1 MARRGARARGR
12 GRETRAMLEMFVSAL
27 TTSFAAWS
35 LASTHAPESL
45 ALLTLGVASI
55 VADLAGVAR
64 PLPDARQGIQGGAH
78 LGALVL
84 PWVFA
89 SRVSADLASFDAFAL
104 WACVAGGFA
113 AVARQLGARGGPVAC
128 ALAASVAGA
137 TRLASTPER
146 VPPLAALLL
155 AHALLADALARRLP
169 RAFPRA
175 VTRAEAILIAHALA
189 LLVGDAAASATA
201 SALTTLT
208 PDRTPPVHVPPH
220 LLLPRDDP
228 ARFIAACAMLSC
240 ALLVAVPAAAEKP
253 ENSTRRPTPTGLRTV
268 AGPLAMLLSLAA
280 WLTVEVNTRGAFEGG
295 DPVTW
300 VARRTAAHGDATTR
314 LAAYWTATLVAGVA
328 AANAAAGAFAGEE
341 TSEVAAARSKTRSR
355 TRAGTRRSVSKTS
368 GVTSSSGAP
377 GRRAPVILLRKTYHA
392 LAAAMFAPATLPRA
406 ATAAAGFALPPPEL
420 LATAYGAALALF
432 AALEVARAWRLE
444 IRVGGARLA
453 LGEGLHAFAEKFM
466 DERDGGGAGIVLSHF
481 SLLVGSAAPLWLTP
495 EAWSGAGGTSAGT
508 SAGTAFR
515 TVLAPFS
522 GIVTLG
528 LGDAAA
534 SAAGAAGLGRT
545 PICRGWRKTVE
556 GAVAGAV
563 ANALGSWAAWTAATG
578 GAPTPWAPVAVAAAG
593 AAALEATTE
602 QMDNAF
608 LPLHHLALT
617 GLAARS
623 LVGRGS

>member
-1 MARRGARARGR
+1 
-12 GRETRAMLEMFVSAL
+12 MLEMLVSAL
-27 TTSFAAWS
+27 TTSFAVWS

-45 ALLTLGVASI
+45 ALVTLGVASI

-64 PLPDARQGIQGGAH
+64 PLRDARQGIQGGAH

-89 SRVSADLASFDAFAL
+89 SRVSADLTSFDAFAL

-137 TRLASTPER
+137 TRLASAPER
-146 VPPLAALLL
+146 ILSLVALLL

-175 VTRAEAILIAHALA
+175 VTRAEAILLAHAVA
-189 LLVGDAAASATA
+189 LLVGDAAGSATA
-201 SALTTLT
+201 FALITLT
-208 PDRTPPVHVPPH
+208 PHRTTSIHVPPH

-228 ARFIAACAMLSC
+228 SRFIAACAMLSC
-240 ALLVAVPAAAEKP
+240 AMLSCAILAAAEKP
-253 ENSTRRPTPTGLRTV
+253 ARRRTRTGLRTV
-268 AGPLAMLLSLAA
+268 AGPLAIALLLAA
-280 WLTVEVNTRGAFEGG
+280 WLVVEMYTRDAFEGG

-300 VARRTAAHGDATTR
+300 VVRRTAAHGDATRR
-314 LAAYWTATLVAGVA
+314 LAAYWTATLAGGVA
-328 AANAAAGAFAGEE
+328 AANAAAGASDE
-341 TSEVAAARSKTRSR
+341 TSEVVASRSR
-355 TRAGTRRSVSKTS
+355 TRIGTRRSVSKTTRVS
-368 GVTSSSGAP
+368 SSSGAS
-377 GRRAPVILLRKTYHA
+377 GRRAPVILLRKMYHA
-392 LAAAMFAPATLPRA
+392 LAAVTFAPATLPRA

-420 LATAYGAALALF
+420 LVTAYGAALVLF
-432 AALEVARAWRLE
+432 AALEVARAWRVE
-444 IRVGGARLA
+444 IRVGRARLA
-453 LGEGLHAFAEKFM
+453 LGEGLHAFAKKFM
-466 DERDGGGAGIVLSHF
+466 DERDGEGAGIVLSHF
-481 SLLVGSAAPLWLTP
+481 SLLAGSAAPLWLTP
-495 EAWSGAGGTSAGT
+495 EAWSGAAGTSAGT
-508 SAGTAFR
+508 SAGTACR

-556 GAVAGAV
+556 GAVSGAV

-578 GAPTPWAPVAVAAAG
+578 GAPTPWAPVLVAAAG

-617 GLAARS
+617 GLAARC